1 MLCCRCQ
8 VPGVPDRTEEAVVR
22 ALVLVVAV
30 LAAGCSPSAATPT
43 APSAP
48 TSPPA
53 KPAAPTA
60 APQPAVPTAAP
71 TPEPAPRGAGEAA
84 PQGADCPAAYPVKG
98 DISSATG
105 DRIYHVPGGQF
116 YAVTQPDACFATPTD
131 AEAAGFRASER

>member
-1 MLCCRCQ
+1 
-8 VPGVPDRTEEAVVR
+8 VVR
-22 ALVLVVAV
+22 VVV
-30 LAAGCSPSAATPT
+30 FLAAMLLAGCSSSAVTPT
-43 APSAP
+43 
-48 TSPPA
+48 
-53 KPAAPTA
+53 AAPTA
-60 APQPAVPTAAP
+60 A
-71 TPEPAPRGAGEAA
+71 PAPRGAGEAA

>member
-1 MLCCRCQ
+1 
-8 VPGVPDRTEEAVVR
+8 VVR
-22 ALVLVVAV
+22 VVV
-30 LAAGCSPSAATPT
+30 FLAAMLVFGCSSSASTPT
-43 APSAP
+43 APPAP
-48 TSPPA
+48 TSAPA

-60 APQPAVPTAAP
+60 TPVPTAALQPAVPTAAP
-71 TPEPAPRGAGEAA
+71 TAAPAPRGAGEAA
-84 PQGADCPAAYPVKG
+84 PQGAECPAAYPVKG

>member
-1 MLCCRCQ
+1 MAR
-8 VPGVPDRTEEAVVR
+8 VV
-22 ALVLVVAV
+22 VF
-30 LAAGCSPSAATPT
+30 LAAMLLAGCLPSAAPPT

-48 TSPPA
+48 TS
-53 KPAAPTA
+53 APT
-60 APQPAVPTAAP
+60 TA
-71 TPEPAPRGAGEAA
+71 PAPRGVGEAA